1 MSVAEE
7 RSLLGHLDAPILV
20 GDPEGYVVYANQS
33 FRDHFCGHD
42 EDPVGD
48 PLAMVFGGGARE
60 AVLMATAEVLQR
72 GQAARLKIRE
82 GGNAYTGLC
91 SPIEAEDDRVGVVM
105 VMLEEQSNEE
115 HLTGLAEE
123 IGEPIAEALQSMHQL
138 SEKLTGTLLDDQQR
152 LLENA
157 LRQVETA
164 QKWLRELSVALRGG
178 KAQQGRLD
186 VANLVLHVSERV
198 AQDVPSS
205 VDLEVLMPPN
215 LPRASGSTVVFERV
229 LSQLLRQRIHES
241 KTGQPITIL
250 ARAIGSDQAKGVL
263 VSVVDVPDGARCGP
277 TGHPPEALKNAI
289 SQMGGEVICVEDA
302 KLGRVTSMR
311 LSVATG

>member
-7 RSLLGHLDAPILV
+7 TSLLGHLDAPILV
-20 GDPEGYVVYANQS
+20 GDPEGCVVYANQS

-48 PLAMVFGGGARE
+48 PLAMVFEGGARE

-72 GQAARLKIRE
+72 GQAARLKVRE

-105 VMLEEQSNEE
+105 VMLEEQSNDE

-157 LRQVETA
+157 LRQMKTA

-186 VANLVLHVSERV
+186 VANLVLRVSERV
-198 AQDVPSS
+198 AQDVPSNI
-205 VDLEVLMPPN
+205 DLEVLMPPN

-229 LSQLLRQRIHES
+229 LSQLLRQRIYES

-250 ARAIGSDQAKGVL
+250 VRAIGSDQAKGVL
-263 VSVVDVPDGARCGP
+263 VSVVDVPDGARRGR
-277 TGHPPEALKNAI
+277 TGHPPEALKHAI

-311 LSVATG
+311 LSVATA

>member
-1 MSVAEE
+1 MSAAEE
-7 RSLLGHLDAPILV
+7 MSLLGHLDAPILV
-20 GDPEGYVVYANQS
+20 GDPEGCIVYANQS
-33 FRDHFCGHD
+33 FRDHFCRHD
-42 EDPVGD
+42 EDPVGES
-48 PLAMVFGGGARE
+48 LAMVFGGGARE

-72 GQAARLKIRE
+72 GQAARLNIRE

-91 SPIEAEDDRVGVVM
+91 SPIEAEDDHVGVVM

-115 HLTGLAEE
+115 HLTGLADE

-138 SEKLTGTLLDDQQR
+138 SEKLTVTLLDDQQR

-157 LRQVETA
+157 LRQMETA

-178 KAQQGRLD
+178 KVQQGRFD
-186 VANLVLHVSERV
+186 VANVVLRVSERV
-198 AQDVPSS
+198 AHDVPSS

-215 LPRASGSTVVFERV
+215 LPRVSGTTVVFERV
-229 LSQLLRQRIHES
+229 LSQLLRQRIDES

-250 ARAIGSDQAKGVL
+250 ARAVGGDQAKGVL
-263 VSVVDVPDGARCGP
+263 VSVVDVPDEDRRGP
-277 TGHPPEALKNAI
+277 TGHPPESLKHAI

>member
-1 MSVAEE
+1 
-7 RSLLGHLDAPILV
+7 
-20 GDPEGYVVYANQS
+20 
-33 FRDHFCGHD
+33 
-42 EDPVGD
+42 
-48 PLAMVFGGGARE
+48 MVFGGGARE
-60 AVLMATAEVLQR
+60 AVLMTTAEVLQR
-72 GQAARLKIRE
+72 GQAARLNIRE

-105 VMLEEQSNEE
+105 VMLEEESNEE
-115 HLTGLAEE
+115 HLTGLADE

-138 SEKLTGTLLDDQQR
+138 SEKLTVTLLDDQQR

-157 LRQVETA
+157 LRQMETA

-178 KAQQGRLD
+178 KVQQGRFD
-186 VANLVLHVSERV
+186 VANVVLRVSERV
-198 AQDVPSS
+198 AHDVPSS

-215 LPRASGSTVVFERV
+215 LPRVSGTTVVFERV
-229 LSQLLRQRIHES
+229 LSQLLRQRIDES

-250 ARAIGSDQAKGVL
+250 ARAVGGDQAKGVL
-263 VSVVDVPDGARCGP
+263 VSVVDVPDEDRRGP
-277 TGHPPEALKNAI
+277 TGHPPESLKHAI

>member
-1 MSVAEE
+1 MSEAEE
-7 RSLLGHLDAPILV
+7 MSLLGHLDAPILV
-20 GDPEGYVVYANQS
+20 GDPEGYIVYANQS

-42 EDPVGD
+42 ADPVGE

-60 AVLMATAEVLQR
+60 NVLMATAEVLQR
-72 GQAARLKIRE
+72 GQAARLTIRE
-82 GGNAYTGLC
+82 GENAYTGLC
-91 SPIEAEDDRVGVVM
+91 SPIETEDDRVGVVM

-138 SEKLTGTLLDDQQR
+138 SEKLTATLLDDQQG

-157 LRQVETA
+157 LSKMEAA

-178 KAQQGRLD
+178 KAQQGRFD
-186 VANLVLHVSERV
+186 VANVVLRVSERM
-198 AQDVPSS
+198 ANDVPPS

-215 LPRASGSTVVFERV
+215 LPRVSGATVVFERV
-229 LSQLLRQRIHES
+229 LSQLLRQRIDES
-241 KTGQPITIL
+241 ETGQPITIL
-250 ARAIGSDQAKGVL
+250 ARAVGGDQAEGVL
-263 VSVVDVPDGARCGP
+263 VSVVDVPDGGRRGP
-277 TGHPPEALKNAI
+277 AGYPPEALKQAI

-311 LSVATG
+311 LSVATA